1 MAPEA
6 VECHSGYTYG
16 ERPLAL
22 HWEGERLVIREIEA
36 RWRVPDGRCF
46 RVRTEDERVFELT
59 YLERDDVWR
68 LRLL

>member
-1 MAPEA
+1 
-6 VECHSGYTYG
+6 
-16 ERPLAL
+16 L